1 MIFVTTILSMCY
13 LACASVCEV
22 SPDFDARIHG
32 FGRMTSLS
40 NGSHI
45 AGRWN
50 LGILDE
56 YGRLLD
62 DFGNLHSIK
71 CPARRFGK
79 NVFKSAIASFIQG
92 GKICDD
98 NPDDHNQC
106 VRAAESAKSMIA
118 LSMFK
123 IKKAEENALAALDN
137 VQDKKQLQ
145 QLLAFAGI
153 NYSLIDPAIAKKF
166 GMSEKIYSVS
176 KAGTNQSDISN
187 EILEEPVSEVAKE
200 FSCSSHF
207 RIGEHA
213 DCVCVVKAAEVR
225 RLITLF
231 ASVYGEEVA
240 SLIDGALSDA
250 KPLLKFDSETSKYEI
265 FNEGQNVSDAEH
277 DETFE
282 RSFFLC
288 GPVFHRMCHSLRTF
302 YGRKM
307 WKWYKNKRWLRVL
320 KNAKSLNR
328 SLRSVYGDGE
338 FTERSESSFFSR
350 WMIPDD
356 SRPQTARSFLDVSR
370 NNAEMGRIRNSL
382 AAYIDPVYY
391 ENPPELDELKDIATR
406 ATAAYE
412 GYTIE
417 IFEDEMQLIN
427 RVPSKRV
434 ILHNLS
440 EHGAGVEGTL
450 KNTPKSALSSHSS
463 APSSRPS
470 SRSTI
475 KRTPKVKSTRTRR
488 DANDKI
494 QENAD
499 LSPSAGLVVHS
510 RPGSA
515 VRFVQSSF
523 DASESLV
530 STLVAG
536 ASVADPRSITNFA
549 RKENTGLF
557 DSDDEDAG
565 IHDDDR
571 EVDMPYNELAVY
583 SLSEFVES
591 DQQDMQHNLAT
602 SKAVKM
608 SLRDG
613 FTHYGL
619 HLQWDLREIPSFET
633 HRNCDIFEASDSLS
647 VAGSECSLP
656 SYARLLFS

>member
-1 MIFVTTILSMCY
+1 
-13 LACASVCEV
+13 
-22 SPDFDARIHG
+22 
-32 FGRMTSLS
+32 MTSLS
-40 NGSHI
+40 NGSFLT
-45 AGRWN
+45 GRWN

-71 CPARRFGK
+71 CPARRSGK
-79 NVFKSAIASFIQG
+79 NVFKPELASFMQG

-98 NPDDHNQC
+98 NPDDHSKC
-106 VRAAESAKSMIA
+106 VRSAESAKSMIA

-123 IKKAEENALAALDN
+123 IKKAEENALAALNN
-137 VQDKKQLQ
+137 VKNKEQLQ
-145 QLLAFAGI
+145 ELLAFAGV
-153 NYSLIDPAIAKKF
+153 NYSVTDPSIAKKF

-176 KAGTNQSDISN
+176 KMLTDQSESCNQIV
-187 EILEEPVSEVAKE
+187 EEPVSETAKE

-207 RIGEHA
+207 RIGDQI
-213 DCVCVVKAAEVR
+213 DCVCVVKAVEVR
-225 RLITLF
+225 RLIALF

-240 SLIDGALSDA
+240 ELIDSALSDA
-250 KPLLKFDSETSKYEI
+250 KPLLKFDSETSEYI
-265 FNEGQNVSDAEH
+265 ILNENHVVLDAEH

-288 GPVFHRMCHSLRTF
+288 GPVFHRSCHALRTF

-307 WKWYKNKRWLRVL
+307 WKWYKSMRWFRVL

-356 SRPQTARSFLDVSR
+356 SRPQTARSFLEVSKS
-370 NNAEMGRIRNSL
+370 NAEMGRIRNSL

-391 ENPPELDELKDIATR
+391 EKPPELDELRDIATR

-412 GYTIE
+412 GYTVE
-417 IFEDEMQLIN
+417 IFEDELQLIS
-427 RVPSKRV
+427 RVPSKRA
-434 ILHNLS
+434 ILHS
-440 EHGAGVEGTL
+440 SSKHDDGFEATL
-450 KNTPKSALSSHSS
+450 KNTPKTVLSSYSS

-470 SRSTI
+470 SRPSI
-475 KRTPKVKSTRTRR
+475 KRTQKSKS
-488 DANDKI
+488 ANSLNDSKNGSI
-494 QENAD
+494 QENSD
-499 LSPSAGLVVHS
+499 PSPNTGFIVHS

-523 DASESLV
+523 DTSKSLLT
-530 STLVAG
+530 TLVAG
-536 ASVADPRSITNFA
+536 ASVADPRSIKNFT
-549 RKENTGLF
+549 RKDESNQA
-557 DSDDEDAG
+557 DSDDEDEEIG
-565 IHDDDR
+565 IRNDDR
-571 EVDMPYNELAVY
+571 EEESPSNDYA
-583 SLSEFVES
+583 LSDLVENS
-591 DQQDMQHNLAT
+591 EQHWTKSGQDSKQNIDT

-633 HRNCDIFEASDSLS
+633 HRNFDIFESGDSLS
-647 VAGSECSLP
+647 VAGSECSSIP
-656 SYARLLFS
+656 SYAKLLFS